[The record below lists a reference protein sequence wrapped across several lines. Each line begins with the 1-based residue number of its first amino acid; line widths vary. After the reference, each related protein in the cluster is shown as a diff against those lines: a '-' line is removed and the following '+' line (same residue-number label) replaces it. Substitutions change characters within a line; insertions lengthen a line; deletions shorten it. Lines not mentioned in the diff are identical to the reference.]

1 MILIDSAAGSKEL
14 IKYPP
19 LDNPSIACLS
29 NLAVSSDTKSSADVC
44 FAGNGPEGKKIVVG
58 IELKSLSDLLASTDN
73 GRLQDTQIPALI
85 SEYDVCWIVY
95 YGEYRCNEAGNIEIP
110 SVPVFKKGKDRLDR
124 DQYFWATKGN
134 YAGPFLSRPEA
145 ERDFHLNSRKWVE
158 YTFIGKKPMKY
169 GYLEKALI
177 SYHEAGVHSKHVAST
192 SDAAQWIGCLH
203 RWWSKDYHKHSVFRT
218 FDKSSRRPSLMPGV
232 SSEMRIIMDFAD
244 RIPGIDYERAY
255 RIAEHFDSVIQM
267 VNADVSEWM
276 KIPGIGKTIAK
287 LAVETMRKEKKNK
300 GKREIEESREENR
313 KNQKA
318 NLDIFT

>member
-58 IELKSLSDLLASTDN
+58 IEYKTLSDLLASINN
-73 GRLQDTQIPALI
+73 GRLQDTQLPALK

-95 YGEYRCNEAGNIEIP
+95 SGVYRCNSEGNLEIP
-110 SVPVFKKGKDRLDR
+110 SAPVFKKGKDRLNR

-134 YAGPFLSRPEA
+134 YTGPFLSRSEA
-145 ERDFHLNSRKWVE
+145 EEDYNSNSQKWTE
-158 YTFIGKKPMKY
+158 YTFIGNKPMKF
-169 GYLEKALI
+169 GYLESSLL
-177 SYHEAGVHSKHVAST
+177 SYHEAGIYSKNVRDISQ
-192 SDAAQWIGCLH
+192 AAQWIGCLY
-203 RWWSKDYHKHSVFRT
+203 RWWSKGYDKHRSFHT
-218 FDKSSRRPSLMPGV
+218 FDKSSNNRRPSLMPGV

-267 VNADVSEWM
+267 VNADVNEWM

-287 LAVETMRKEKKNK
+287 LAVETMRKEKRNK
-300 GKREIEESREENR
+300 GKREIEEYREENI
-313 KNQKA
+313 A